1 MKKIKSAVSR
11 QAIQA
16 GHASPLRRKPLFSV
30 IFGALACLGSNAGF
44 AQTAAPDAKPEGAG
58 TKDASMLDT
67 VVVTANKRVE
77 NIRTVGSSIS
87 VIGGE
92 QLESIHATQ
101 LTDYA
106 GYVPG
111 LQVTSNGTPGQTSVT
126 MRGIATLS
134 SGSTVGYYLDETPL
148 GSSGIYQNAT
158 LYALDLLPYD
168 IQRVEVLRGPQGTL
182 YGAGSMG
189 GLLKYVSREPDLTE
203 AEYRIGGGLSSVEG
217 SDGIGNNIRFGA
229 NIPLSEDKLGL
240 RISYTRNDLPGY
252 IDNVVDGEE
261 DINTGSQTSARASM
275 LWRGDGVDITLTALH
290 QGIDSDN
297 NAIVALDPDSKKP
310 EYADLSN
317 EIYVDEP
324 FSKDID
330 LFSATIDWDLGWANL
345 MSATGYSDTLTKQR
359 TDATLLYGEFTNL
372 ALGLPDPGSS
382 YLDYRLALEKFTQ
395 EFRLTSKSGGP
406 FEWMVG
412 VFYTKEDAEN
422 SQFLALQELDGSP
435 LPPPYDSMFGTL
447 ANISIPSDYTET
459 AFFANG
465 SYRFNEWFK
474 LDAGIRYASNDQ
486 DFTQSV
492 TEGILLP
499 LGDTSNSSSEDVF
512 TWSLSPQFQLSEDVM
527 LYAKAATGYQPG
539 GPNVLV
545 TGLPPAVDSSTL
557 TSYEIGL
564 KSQFADNRVTFDVVA
579 FRIDWEDIQ
588 VVSQVNGVGGI
599 VNGGKAKS
607 QGLELSTVFQA
618 TERLQL
624 GFNGAY
630 TDAEISE
637 DFPTIYI
644 PSPPYMVELNTGLE
658 GDLMPYVP
666 ELSWAA
672 TADYS
677 FPIGADWNGHV
688 GGGFR
693 WIDDRV
699 SGTTN
704 RQVVTLPTD
713 PPTVLATTLTPPI
726 DLDSYYSLDVYA
738 DASNENWT
746 IRAYVKN
753 LTDERAYTS
762 MIDITNALTGVTS
775 ILKAAPIQPRTFGIE
790 VDYRF

>member
-1 MKKIKSAVSR
+1 M
-11 QAIQA
+11 
-16 GHASPLRRKPLFSV
+16 RRTPLFSV
-30 IFGALACLGSNAGF
+30 IFGTLACLAS
-44 AQTAAPDAKPEGAG
+44 GAG
-58 TKDASMLDT
+58 VAQESPQGKESAPAKADPAQLDT

-77 NIRTVGSSIS
+77 NIRKVGSSIS
-87 VIGGE
+87 VIGEE

-111 LQVTSNGTPGQTSVT
+111 LQVNSNGTPGQTSVT

-134 SGSTVGYYLDETPL
+134 SGSTVGYYMDEMPL

-189 GLLKYVSREPDLTE
+189 GLLKYVSREPDLST
-203 AEYRIGGGLSSVEG
+203 AEYRIGGGLSNVKG
-217 SDGIGNNIRFGA
+217 ADGFGNNIRFGA
-229 NIPLSEDKLGL
+229 NIPLSEDRLGL
-240 RISYTRNDLPGY
+240 RLSYTRNDIPGY
-252 IDNVVDGEE
+252 IDNAVDGEE
-261 DINTGSQTSARASM
+261 DINDGSQTSARVAM
-275 LWRGDGVDITLTALH
+275 LWRGDGFDLTLTAMQ

-297 NAIVALDPDSKKP
+297 NAIVALDPATQKP
-310 EYADLSN
+310 LYGDLSN
-317 EIYVDEP
+317 EIYFDEP

-330 LFSATIDWDLGWANL
+330 MFSATIDWDLGWANL

-372 ALGLPDPGSS
+372 GLGLPDPGSS

-406 FEWMVG
+406 FEWMLG
-412 VFYTKEDAEN
+412 AFYTKEDAEN
-422 SQFLALQELDGSP
+422 SQILGLRSLDGSP
-435 LPPPYDSMFGTL
+435 LPPPYDSMFGIL
-447 ANISIPSDYTET
+447 ANVSIPSDYEEI
-459 AFFANG
+459 AVFANG

-474 LDAGIRYASNDQ
+474 LDAGMRYASNDQ
-486 DFTQSV
+486 SFTQSV

-499 LGDTSNSSSEDVF
+499 LGDSSNTSSEDVF

-545 TGLPPAVDSSTL
+545 PGLPPAVESSTL

-564 KSQFADNRVTFDVVA
+564 KSQFADDRVTFDIVA

-588 VVSQVNGVGGI
+588 VVSQVNGIGGI
-599 VNGGKAKS
+599 VNGGKAVS

-618 TERLQL
+618 TERLRL

-630 TDAEISE
+630 TDAELSD

-644 PSPPYMVELNTGLE
+644 PSPPYMVELNTGLA

-677 FPIGADWNGHV
+677 FPIGTDWNGHV
-688 GGGFR
+688 GGGIR

-704 RQVVTLPTD
+704 RQVITLPTD
-713 PPTVLATTLTPPI
+713 PPTVLATTITPPI
-726 DLDSYYSLDVYA
+726 DLDSYYSFDVYA

-762 MIDITNALTGVTS
+762 MTDITNALTGVTS
-775 ILKAAPIQPRTFGIE
+775 VVKAAPIQPRTLGIE